1 MKRKKTNR
9 GFSYIEFTDLYD
21 QKYSIQKSSL
31 ATKDAI
37 WLGID
42 DPNPIIMA
50 SDASKY
56 NIETTETTGWIPYP
70 IPEEVSINTR
80 MHLSVK
86 QVKKL
91 ISILQRFVDTGKI

>member
-1 MKRKKTNR
+1 
-9 GFSYIEFTDLYD
+9 
-21 QKYSIQKSSL
+21 
-31 ATKDAI
+31 
-37 WLGID
+37 
-42 DPNPIIMA
+42 MA

-91 ISILQRFVDTGKI
+91 IPILQRFVDTGKI